1 MIIKL
6 SPRLDITEV
15 KAQIKSIMAFKEQ
28 RIHELRQMY
37 GECLP
42 SLKQKETAQDIIN
55 TEVSD
60 INLLAMMCA
69 GIEE

>member
-15 KAQIKSIMAFKEQ
+15 KAQIKSIMA
-28 RIHELRQMY
+28 
-37 GECLP
+37 
-42 SLKQKETAQDIIN
+42 QKENRINGLRDQYKEDDELGLHGTAQNIIN

-60 INLLAMMCA
+60 INLLAMMYA

>member
-15 KAQIKSIMAFKEQ
+15 KAQIKSIMAYKEN
-28 RIHELRQMY
+28 RINGLRDQYKEDDEL
-37 GECLP
+37 GLHG
-42 SLKQKETAQDIIN
+42 TAQNIIN

-60 INLLAMMCA
+60 INLLAMMYA

>member
-15 KAQIKSIMAFKEQ
+15 KAQIKSIMA
-28 RIHELRQMY
+28 
-37 GECLP
+37 
-42 SLKQKETAQDIIN
+42 QKEIRINNLRDQHDSDGDLAMHTTAQAIVN
-55 TEVSD
+55 KEVSD
-60 INLLAMMCA
+60 INLLAMMYA